1 MMSVKSKSIYK
12 QFGYSKDG
20 SEQTLIQDALER
32 NLYTLTQN
40 AKKLS
45 QKHGLKDEEELIS
58 YEEGRL

>member
-1 MMSVKSKSIYK
+1 MMSVKSVYK

-20 SEQTLIQDALER
+20 SEQTLIQDALEK

-45 QKHGLKDEEELIS
+45 
-58 YEEGRL
+58 